1 MSSHVAQ
8 YLQRRTVVTVEAEQV
23 EAERVEA
30 EQIEA
35 EQVEAEQVEA
45 EQVEAEQVEAEQVEA
60 DCTSTA
66 VRLRQGVMGG
76 YDDSTRI

>member
-1 MSSHVAQ
+1 MLLHVAQ

-35 EQVEAEQVEA
+35 EQVEA
-45 EQVEAEQVEAEQVEA
+45 
-60 DCTSTA
+60 DCASTA
-66 VRLRQGVMGG
+66 VRLRQGVMGE

>member
-1 MSSHVAQ
+1 MSLHVAQ

-23 EAERVEA
+23 EAEQV
-30 EQIEA
+30 EA

-45 EQVEAEQVEAEQVEA
+45 EQIEAEQVEAEQVEA

>member
-1 MSSHVAQ
+1 MLLHVAQ

-30 EQIEA
+30 ERVEAEQIEA
-35 EQVEAEQVEA
+35 EQVEA
-45 EQVEAEQVEAEQVEA
+45 
-60 DCTSTA
+60 DCASTA
-66 VRLRQGVMGG
+66 VRLRQGVMGE